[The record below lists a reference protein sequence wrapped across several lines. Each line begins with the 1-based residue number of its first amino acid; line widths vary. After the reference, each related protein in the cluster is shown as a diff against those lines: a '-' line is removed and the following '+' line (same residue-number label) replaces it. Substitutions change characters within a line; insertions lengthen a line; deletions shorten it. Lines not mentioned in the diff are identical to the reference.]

1 MIHKNN
7 NNNNKN
13 NNNNNNQ
20 GVFLE
25 LLVAANNK
33 MAMNGWK
40 NIVSTLQRRL
50 PWLIKEQLVKNVVA
64 TW

>member
-7 NNNNKN
+7 NNKNNNNN

-25 LLVAANNK
+25 LLVAA
-33 MAMNGWK
+33 K
-40 NIVSTLQRRL
+40 NMY
-50 PWLIKEQLVKNVVA
+50 
-64 TW
+64 

>member
-7 NNNNKN
+7 KNN

-25 LLVAANNK
+25 LLVAANKRYGIISENDEDNDFILSGNDVTVFTVGMK
-33 MAMNGWK
+33 
-40 NIVSTLQRRL
+40 Q
-50 PWLIKEQLVKNVVA
+50 
-64 TW
+64 